1 MLNIEEYLKL
11 GDEDLYFVQSNFVS
25 QALTEHD
32 NVIRTKKDK
41 IRALRVE
48 MEAKRAEYLAEI
60 AKINAEISKY
70 PTEGEIRK
78 DARDMKAQLR
88 EALHQR
94 IIRYIQEGITFNEIA
109 KKFNLAST
117 QLIYKVRNE
126 YGLEKRQEVKPLP
139 PKHALNEAEWLSF
152 DNKAIHLYAV
162 SKCGNYIKVLSRDGE
177 RHQIIY
183 AEPPYKYLQG
193 DKKIKPILK
202 RIETLKSMA
211 KGEDIGNYIK
221 AKNPNTF

>member
-1 MLNIEEYLKL
+1 MLSFEEYQKL
-11 GDEDLYFVQSNFVS
+11 SDEDLYFTQSNFVS
-25 QALTEHD
+25 QALTEH
-32 NVIRTKKDK
+32 NNNIRAKKEK
-41 IRALRVE
+41 IRAIRVE
-48 MEAKRAEYLAEI
+48 MEAERAKHLANI
-60 AKINAEISKY
+60 AKINAEISKF
-70 PTEGEIRK
+70 PTEGEVRK
-78 DARDMKAQLR
+78 NARDMKAKLR
-88 EALHQR
+88 QELHNR

-109 KKFNLAST
+109 KRFNLAST

-139 PKHALNEAEWLSF
+139 PKHALNDAEWISF
-152 DNKAIHLYAV
+152 DNKAIHLYAA

-183 AEPPYKYLQG
+183 AEPPYKYIQG

-202 RIETLKSMA
+202 RIKTLLAMTR
-211 KGEDIGNYIK
+211 GEDIGNYIK